1 MTQTE
6 IIRHKDLGRADLD
19 WLEARHHFSFAH
31 YHDPKRMGYGPL
43 RVWNDDIIAPGRGFD
58 PHPHKDMEIV
68 TYVRQGAITHED
80 STGNKGRTSAG
91 AIQVMSAGDGI
102 RHSEYN
108 LEDIPTKLFQIWFV
122 PRSAGGR
129 PWWEMADAPAE
140 GEGFVTVASGFKQ
153 DLDPASA
160 SKKTAPIALNA
171 DAALRVGNFSVGQSA
186 DFSADSGFAHY
197 IVVDEGKF
205 TFEHRGQKHQLAKG
219 DALYLDAGDTA
230 KLSPVDQG
238 CLVVADLLM

>member
-1 MTQTE
+1 MSQTE
-6 IIRHKDLGRADLD
+6 IIRHKDLGSATLD
-19 WLEARHHFSFAH
+19 WLKARHHFSFAH

-80 STGNKGRTSAG
+80 STGNRGRTSAG

-122 PRSAGGR
+122 PRSGGGT
-129 PWWEMADAPAE
+129 PWWKMANAPAE

-153 DLDPASA
+153 DFDPASA
-160 SKKTAPIALNA
+160 SKKTAPIEMNA
-171 DAALRVGNFSVGQSA
+171 DAALRVGSFSAGQSA
-186 DFSADSGFAHY
+186 DFAADSSFAHY
-197 IVVDEGKF
+197 IVVDEGTF
-205 TFEHRGQKHQLAKG
+205 TFEHGGQNHQLGKG
-219 DALYLDAGDTA
+219 DALYLDAGDSA
-230 KLSPVDQG
+230 RLSPEQEG
-238 CLVVADLLM
+238 RLVVADLLM